1 MRIKTECEFKTS
13 LTTENSSID
22 GWDEYIEYLNDI
34 IYKRLGDKDIK
45 AIYESDKFGTL
56 EITVG
61 IDEFIDNKDG
71 DAQIIIWIKPKN
83 EELEYNDDDWYSY
96 MKTANGF
103 VEFIESKVSEFVELV
118 NTTIKDIQFPK
129 NENLIF
135 KDERFY
141 MEISPIYSHHTPEY
155 VPFQIDTYINKD
167 DIIDNF
173 YDYDTH

>member
-45 AIYESDKFGTL
+45 TIYESDKFGTL

-71 DAQIIIWIKPKN
+71 DAQIIIWIKP
-83 EELEYNDDDWYSY
+83 
-96 MKTANGF
+96 
-103 VEFIESKVSEFVELV
+103 
-118 NTTIKDIQFPK
+118 
-129 NENLIF
+129 
-135 KDERFY
+135 
-141 MEISPIYSHHTPEY
+141 
-155 VPFQIDTYINKD
+155 
-167 DIIDNF
+167 
-173 YDYDTH
+173 

>member
-1 MRIKTECEFKTS
+1 MRIRTECEFKTS

-22 GWDEYIEYLNDI
+22 GWDEYIEYLNEI
-34 IYKRLGDKDIK
+34 IYKRLGDKDTK
-45 AIYESDKFGTL
+45 SIYESDKFGTL

-61 IDEFIDNKDG
+61 IDEFIDDTDG
-71 DAQIIIWIKPKN
+71 DAHILVWIKPKN
-83 EELEYNDDDWYSY
+83 EELEYNDDDWYYY
-96 MKTANGF
+96 MTTSNGF

-129 NENLIF
+129 NETLIF

-141 MEISPIYSHHTPEY
+141 MEISPICPNHTPEY

-167 DIIDNF
+167 DIVDNF
-173 YDYDTH
+173 YDTN